1 MDKDLENKILDFAYN
16 EGVCANQVEEI
27 SSTKDGT
34 VYYSLCYTDKDGF
47 PIPTGLPKIVIL
59 KDNKLKLV
67 FGIEALDLLDSL
79 YDK

>member
-1 MDKDLENKILDFAYN
+1 MEKDLENKILDFAYN

-34 VYYSLCYTDKDGF
+34 VYYSLSYIDEDGF

-59 KDNKLKLV
+59 KDNTLKLV
-67 FGIEALDLLDSL
+67 FGIEALDLLDG
-79 YDK
+79 